1 MENGYSNVRAPHVLG
16 GGAKERLLD
25 RRRHMVSDGDL
36 RRTDQVD
43 DRFRESAQD
52 DVYYSFL
59 EGDKVVNVNDVRDDD
74 GEDRSGKRTQYREK
88 INPGGGASFHSDVLA
103 N

>member
-1 MENGYSNVRAPHVLG
+1 
-16 GGAKERLLD
+16 
-25 RRRHMVSDGDL
+25 MVSDGDL
-36 RRTDQVD
+36 RRTNQVD

-74 GEDRSGKRTQYREK
+74 GEDRSGKRTQ
-88 INPGGGASFHSDVLA
+88 
-103 N
+103 

>member
-1 MENGYSNVRAPHVLG
+1 MI
-16 GGAKERLLD
+16 
-25 RRRHMVSDGDL
+25 SDGDL
-36 RRTDQVD
+36 RRTNQVD

-59 EGDKVVNVNDVRDDD
+59 EGDKVMNVNDVRDDD
-74 GEDRSGKRTQYREK
+74 GEDCSCERTQYGEK
-88 INPGGGASFHSDVLA
+88 INPGGGASFHCDVLA